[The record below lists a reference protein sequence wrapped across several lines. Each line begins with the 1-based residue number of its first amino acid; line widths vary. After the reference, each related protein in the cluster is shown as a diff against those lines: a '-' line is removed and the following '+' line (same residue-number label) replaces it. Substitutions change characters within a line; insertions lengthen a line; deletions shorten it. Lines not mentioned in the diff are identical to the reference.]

1 MITFLRP
8 EWLLLAPLVVLVP
21 LVMRARRTPWR
32 ALVDPDLLPHL
43 LVGRG
48 GRREAWPWL
57 LLAAA
62 YLAAVVALAGPA
74 LPLPESEAIT
84 RIKARVIVLDL
95 SPSMDAADIAPSR
108 VARARFKIRDLL
120 ERSDDAHHG
129 LVAFA
134 GDAFVVSPVTEDS
147 ATLVNLLDA
156 LSTRVMPVA
165 GDRFDRAM
173 TLALDL
179 LARSQNAGA
188 EILLV
193 TDGVGASASG
203 QGARSRRAGA
213 VLNVIAVGSA
223 DGAPIPA
230 GDGGFLSDEAGNIVV
245 AGVDHAALAELAREG
260 GGVAV
265 RMTAGDDD
273 LDLVAAG
280 DISLAGAE
288 ALERPDTVVR
298 HRDVGPY
305 LVLLLLPAALAAFR
319 RGWLLVL
326 LPLAAMPPDAAA
338 FGWDELWARADQRAA
353 RDFAAGDHAA
363 AAAHGDT
370 PWLGAAR
377 YSQGDYE
384 GAAQA
389 FSGDDSADGLYNLG
403 NALARAGRLS
413 EALETYDAALAK
425 NPDDADA
432 RYNRDLVADLLDQ
445 QNAAGGGQSPPGST
459 DPQQGADDGDREA
472 ASADGGQG
480 APRPGRDGTGGDSLD
495 QAGDDATAG
504 TGEGASDADAAAA
517 AGEPPGERGDEATA
531 GSSDEGRPAE
541 GTPGDA
547 AAETGVAASPAGDDG
562 DGAARQ
568 ALEQWLRQ
576 VPDDPEGLLRRKFL
590 HQYRMRQ
597 GAL

>member
-1 MITFLRP
+1 MITFIRP

-32 ALVDPDLLPHL
+32 ALVDPDLLGHL
-43 LVGRG
+43 LVERG

-62 YLAAVVALAGPA
+62 YLVAVIALAGPA

-95 SPSMDAADIAPSR
+95 SPSMDAADVAPSR

-120 ERSDDAHHG
+120 ERRDDAHHG

-203 QGARSRRAGA
+203 QGARARRAGA

-230 GDGGFLSDEAGNIVV
+230 GDGGFVSDEAGNIVV
-245 AGVDHAALAELAREG
+245 ARVDHGALAELARTG

-265 RMTAGDDD
+265 RMTADDAD

-280 DISLAGAE
+280 GISLAGAE
-288 ALERPDTVVR
+288 AVERPDTVVR
-298 HRDVGPY
+298 HRDIGPY
-305 LVLLLLPAALAAFR
+305 LVLILLPAALAAFR

-326 LPLAAMPPDAAA
+326 LPLAAAPPDAAA
-338 FGWDELWARADQRAA
+338 FGWDALWARADQRAA

-377 YSQGDYE
+377 YREGDYE
-384 GAAQA
+384 AAAQA
-389 FSGDDSADGLYNLG
+389 FSDDDGADGPYNLG
-403 NALARAGRLS
+403 NALARAGRLH
-413 EALETYDAALAK
+413 EALEAYDAALERH
-425 NPDDADA
+425 PEDADA
-432 RYNRDLVADLLDQ
+432 RHNRDLVADLLER
-445 QNAAGGGQSPPGST
+445 QNAAGAGPSPPGSAGSRQPT
-459 DPQQGADDGDREA
+459 DDGEREA
-472 ASADGGQG
+472 AFADGGQG
-480 APRPGRDGTGGDSLD
+480 APEPGRDAARGDSLD
-495 QAGDDATAG
+495 PAGAEATAG
-504 TGEGASDADAAAA
+504 TDADAPDADAAAA
-517 AGEPPGERGDEATA
+517 AGDAAGEQGDESAANPPQA
-531 GSSDEGRPAE
+531 GRSAE
-541 GTPGDA
+541 GALGNA
-547 AAETGVAASPAGDDG
+547 AAETGFAPSTAADEGDEV
-562 DGAARQ
+562 ARQ

-597 GAL
+597 GAG